1 MHPSAEGLPIPL
13 DIIVLHAIIDSSS
26 HMGDQTRQAI
36 RRMLQSGQKTLL
48 LGARQRSLNL
58 H

>member
-13 DIIVLHAIIDSSS
+13 DIIILQAIINVSS
-26 HMGDQTRQAI
+26 HMGDPTRQAN